1 MKTKLVSALGLALLA
16 ASLTYSSS
24 FACSQSSEAAISA
37 LPTIVSESD
46 ATVTARIS
54 TEEVDQPADVSAIE
68 PPPIAESA
76 PVIHS
81 VDAIVAEITQSGTI
95 MAPEA
100 LDASEAAQTSITE
113 EVDQPATVI
122 NAIEPSK
129 IDESAPVIHS
139 ADAIVVEITQ
149 SVTIV
154 APEAIAASESDA
166 TVAVQAGTEGSN
178 AELDEP
184 APVISAI
191 EPSPIDASTPST
203 IQSADAIVV
212 EITQSVTVAVP
223 GQKSEDN
230 EEVEHTGSTSSE
242 HAATEPAPMP
252 ADGSVDRIVSG
263 WI

>member
-16 ASLTYSSS
+16 ASLTFSSS
-24 FACSQSSEAAISA
+24 FACSQSSETKAFV
-37 LPTIVSESD
+37 LPTVAPESD
-46 ATVTARIS
+46 PTVTARTS
-54 TEEVDQPADVSAIE
+54 TEEVDLPADVSAIE
-68 PPPIAESA
+68 PPPIESA

-81 VDAIVAEITQSGTI
+81 VDAIVVEITQSGTI

-100 LDASEAAQTSITE
+100 IDASEAAQTSITE

-122 NAIEPSK
+122 NAIEPSP

-154 APEAIAASESDA
+154 APEAIAAPETDA
-166 TVAVQAGTEGSN
+166 TVAVQAGTEGSI
-178 AELDEP
+178 AALDGP

-191 EPSPIDASTPST
+191 EPSPNDASTPSA

-212 EITQSVTVAVP
+212 EITQSVTVAAP

-230 EEVEHTGSTSSE
+230 EEVEYTGSTSRE
-242 HAATEPAPMP
+242 HAGTGFDP
-252 ADGSVDRIVSG
+252 R
-263 WI
+263 

>member
-16 ASLTYSSS
+16 ASLTFSSS
-24 FACSQSSEAAISA
+24 FACSQSSETKAFV
-37 LPTIVSESD
+37 LPTVAPESD
-46 ATVTARIS
+46 PTVTARTS
-54 TEEVDQPADVSAIE
+54 TEEVDLPADVSAIE

-81 VDAIVAEITQSGTI
+81 VDAIVVEITQSGTI

-100 LDASEAAQTSITE
+100 IDASEAAQTSITE

-122 NAIEPSK
+122 NAIEPSP

-154 APEAIAASESDA
+154 APEAIAAPETDA
-166 TVAVQAGTEGSN
+166 TVAVQAGTEGSI
-178 AELDEP
+178 AALDGP

-191 EPSPIDASTPST
+191 EPSPNDASTPSA

-212 EITQSVTVAVP
+212 EITQSVTVAAP

-230 EEVEHTGSTSSE
+230 EEVEHTGSTSPE
-242 HAATEPAPMP
+242 HAATEPASIPDTETL
-252 ADGSVDRIVSG
+252 ALDGVN
-263 WI
+263 